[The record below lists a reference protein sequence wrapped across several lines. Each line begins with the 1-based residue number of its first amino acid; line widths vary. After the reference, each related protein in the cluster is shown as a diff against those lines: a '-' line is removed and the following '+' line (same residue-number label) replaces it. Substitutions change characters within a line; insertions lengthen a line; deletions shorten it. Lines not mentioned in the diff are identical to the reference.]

1 MKQTTEFHPIFEKTF
16 EMEKKIITPYD
27 FTKVSEIALEHALL
41 MGQTIKATVY
51 VTHIIDNKFQ
61 VADAKRKLQSLK
73 EWVKSEKGT
82 DIETIVRIGNIFEDI
97 DKVSSEMEADLII
110 MGTHGIR
117 GMQFLTGSRALK
129 IVTESLVPF
138 IVTQERN
145 IRPQGYH
152 KLVVPMDLHKE
163 TKQKLAS
170 VGNMAKYFNS
180 KVYLVSPDEKDEFL
194 KNQLE
199 RNLAFATEYLEG
211 RGIDYEMEMI
221 TGKSD
226 FVKSMLKYSAAIEA
240 DLICIVNSHDSGFM
254 GMFSS
259 SEEQQVIN
267 NDAQIPVLCVNA
279 VTTTIPDIP

>member
-1 MKQTTEFHPIFEKTF
+1 MN
-16 EMEKKIITPYD
+16 MEKKIITPYD
-27 FTKVSEIALEHALL
+27 FTRVSEVALDHALV
-41 MGQTIKATVY
+41 MGKTIKATVY

-61 VADAKRKLQSLK
+61 VAEAKAKMNALK
-73 EWVKSEKGT
+73 EWVRTEKGEN
-82 DIETIVRIGNIFEDI
+82 IETIVRIGNIFEDI

-138 IVTQERN
+138 IVTQERT
-145 IRPQGYH
+145 IRPHGYH
-152 KLVVPMDLHKE
+152 KLVVPMDLQKE
-163 TKQKLAS
+163 TKQKLTS

-180 KVYLVSPDEKDEFL
+180 KVYLVSPNETDEFL
-194 KNQLE
+194 RNQLE
-199 RNLAFATEYLEG
+199 RNLAFAKEYLER
-211 RGIDYEMEMI
+211 RGIDYDVEI
-221 TGKSD
+221 TENKS
-226 FVKSMLKYSAAIEA
+226 FVKSMIKYAAAIEA
-240 DLICIVNSHDSGFM
+240 DLICIVNSHESGFM

-279 VTTTIPDIP
+279 VSTTIKDAEFIK

>member
-1 MKQTTEFHPIFEKTF
+1 
-16 EMEKKIITPYD
+16 
-27 FTKVSEIALEHALL
+27 
-41 MGQTIKATVY
+41 
-51 VTHIIDNKFQ
+51 
-61 VADAKRKLQSLK
+61 
-73 EWVKSEKGT
+73 
-82 DIETIVRIGNIFEDI
+82 
-97 DKVSSEMEADLII
+97 
-110 MGTHGIR
+110 
-117 GMQFLTGSRALK
+117 
-129 IVTESLVPF
+129 
-138 IVTQERN
+138 
-145 IRPQGYH
+145 
-152 KLVVPMDLHKE
+152 MDLHKE

-221 TGKSD
+221 SSKSD
-226 FVKSMLKYSAAIEA
+226 FVKSMLKYAAAIEA
-240 DLICIVNSHDSGFM
+240 DLVCIVNSHDSGFM

-279 VTTTIPDIP
+279 VSTTIPDIP

>member
-1 MKQTTEFHPIFEKTF
+1 
-16 EMEKKIITPYD
+16 MEKKIIIPYD
-27 FTKVSEIALEHALL
+27 FTRVSEVALEHALV
-41 MGQTIKATVY
+41 MGKTINATVY
-51 VTHIIDNKFQ
+51 ATHIIDNKFQ
-61 VADAKRKLQSLK
+61 VAEAKQKMQALK
-73 EWVKSEKGT
+73 EWVRTEKDET
-82 DIETIVRIGNIFEDI
+82 IETIVRIGNIFEDI

-138 IVTQERN
+138 IVTQERT
-145 IRPQGYH
+145 IRPHGYH

-163 TKQKLAS
+163 TKQKLTS

-180 KVYLVSPDEKDEFL
+180 KVFLVSPNETDEFL
-194 KNQLE
+194 RNQLE
-199 RNLAFATEYLEG
+199 RNIKYAAEYLEG
-211 RGIDYEMEMI
+211 RGIAYEVEV
-221 TGKSD
+221 TDSKSD
-226 FVKSMLKYSAAIEA
+226 GFIRSMVKYSAAIEA

-279 VTTTIPDIP
+279 VSTTIKDAEFIK